1 MNFQDMVL
9 RLQSYWSEKGCI
21 LVQSYDSEKGAGTL
35 NPNTFLRS
43 LGKEPWRVCYV
54 EPSRR
59 PADARYGENP
69 NRLYQHHQFQV
80 ILKPSAND
88 IQDLYLK
95 SLEAIGINPLE
106 HDIRFV
112 EDNWENSTFGAWG
125 LGWEV
130 WLDGMEITQFTYFQQ
145 VGAIDCEIE
154 SAELTYGLERIAL
167 FLQEK
172 DNVFDIDYT
181 DNIKYGDIFKKAEYE
196 HSVYSFE
203 ESDIQMLYTLFDT
216 YEKEATKLVEKG
228 LVLPAYDYI
237 LKTSHTF
244 NLLDAKGAIG
254 VSQRASYVARV
265 RNMAKKL
272 ASAYVAQRESMG
284 YPLMKLEKIFEEVK

>member
-1 MNFQDMVL
+1 M
-9 RLQSYWSEKGCI
+9 
-21 LVQSYDSEKGAGTL
+21 QSYDSEKGAGTM

-80 ILKPSAND
+80 ILKPSPND
-88 IQDLYLK
+88 VQDLYLK

-216 YEKEATKLVEKG
+216 YEKEATKLVNKG

-254 VSQRASYVARV
+254 VSQRASYIAKV

-284 YPLMKLEKIFEEVK
+284 YPLMKLEKVFEEVK

>member
-21 LVQSYDSEKGAGTL
+21 LVQSYDSEKGAGTM

-80 ILKPSAND
+80 ILKPSPND
-88 IQDLYLK
+88 VQDLYLK

-172 DNVFDIDYT
+172 NNVFDIDYT

-216 YEKEATKLVEKG
+216 YEKEATKLVNKG

-254 VSQRASYVARV
+254 VSQRASYIARV

-284 YPLMKLEKIFEEVK
+284 YPLMKLEKVFEEVK

>member
-21 LVQSYDSEKGAGTL
+21 LVQSYDSEKGAGTM

-80 ILKPSAND
+80 ILKPSPND
-88 IQDLYLK
+88 VQDLYLK

-216 YEKEATKLVEKG
+216 YEKEATKLVNKG

-254 VSQRASYVARV
+254 VSQRASYIAKV

-284 YPLMKLEKIFEEVK
+284 YPLMKLEKVFEEVK

>member
-1 MNFQDMVL
+1 VL
-9 RLQSYWSEKGCI
+9 RLQSHWSEKGCI

-80 ILKPSAND
+80 ILKPSPND

-254 VSQRASYVARV
+254 VSQRASYIARV

-284 YPLMKLEKIFEEVK
+284 YPLMKLERIFEEVK

>member
-21 LVQSYDSEKGAGTL
+21 LVQSYDSEKGAGTM

-80 ILKPSAND
+80 ILKPSPND
-88 IQDLYLK
+88 VQDLYLK

-203 ESDIQMLYTLFDT
+203 ESDIQMVYTLFDT
-216 YEKEATKLVEKG
+216 YEKDATKLVNKG

-254 VSQRASYVARV
+254 VSQRASYIAKV

-284 YPLMKLEKIFEEVK
+284 YPLMKLEKVFEEVK

>member
-9 RLQSYWSEKGCI
+9 RLQSYWSEKDCI

-80 ILKPSAND
+80 ILKPSPND

-130 WLDGMEITQFTYFQQ
+130 WRDGMEITQFTYFQQ

-254 VSQRASYVARV
+254 VSQRASYIARV